1 MILVT
6 GGTGLVGAHLL
17 LQLAEGK
24 KAIRALY
31 RTETGKIK
39 AKKLFEHYNKAN
51 LFDTIEWA
59 EGDITDIP
67 SLEAAFANVTHVY
80 HCAGYISFDPG
91 DEELL
96 RKVNIEGTA
105 NVVNCALAY
114 GVRKLCH
121 VSSVA
126 ALGDPREDESVITEE
141 TEWNPEI
148 THSDYAISKHG
159 AEMEVWRARQEGL
172 DVVIVNPGII
182 FGYGFWAQG
191 SGRMFKAVNNGQ
203 YFYTKGSCGV
213 ISVEDVTTIMTE
225 LMNSDIS
232 GERYILVAGQLS
244 YDEMLF
250 AIADGLGKKR
260 PAIYASRFL
269 TSVAWR
275 LDWLLSKLVRRKRLM
290 TRAMAAASHNHENYD
305 NSKIK
310 GVLNFKFRDV
320 KQYLKMLAETLLSS
334 GHLQ

>member
-24 KAIRALY
+24 KTVRALY
-31 RTETGKIK
+31 RTDTSKIK
-39 AKKLFEHYNKAN
+39 TKKLFEHYNKAE
-51 LFDTIEWA
+51 LFDTIEWTK
-59 EGDITDIP
+59 GDITDIP
-67 SLEAAFANVTHVY
+67 SLEIAFANVTHVY
-80 HCAGYISFDPG
+80 HCAACISFDPN

-121 VSSVA
+121 VSSIA
-126 ALGDPREDESVITEE
+126 ALGDPRENETTITEE
-141 TEWNPEI
+141 TEWNPEV

-159 AEMEVWRARQEGL
+159 AEMEVWRAWQEGL
-172 DVVIVNPGII
+172 DVVIVNPGLI

-191 SGRMFKAVNNGQ
+191 SSKIFKTVNNGQ

-213 ISVEDVTTIMTE
+213 IAVKDVTNIMIQ

-232 GERYILVAGQLS
+232 GERYTLVAEQLP

-260 PAIYASRFL
+260 PTIYATRFL

-275 LDWLLSKLVRRKRLM
+275 LDWLLAKLLRRKRLM
-290 TRAMAAASHNHENYD
+290 TRAMATASHNHENYD
-305 NSKIK
+305 NGKIK
-310 GVLNFKFRDV
+310 TLLDYNFINV
-320 KQYLKMLAETLLSS
+320 KDYLKQIASSATSS
-334 GHLQ
+334 GDLQ

>member
-24 KAIRALY
+24 KAVRALY
-31 RTETGKIK
+31 RTETSKIK
-39 AKKLFEHYNKAN
+39 TKRLFEHYNKAE
-51 LFDTIEWA
+51 LFNTIEWT
-59 EGDITDIP
+59 EGNITDIP
-67 SLEAAFANVTHVY
+67 SLEIAFANVTHVY
-80 HCAGYISFDPG
+80 HCAACISFDPN

-121 VSSVA
+121 VSSIA
-126 ALGDPREDESVITEE
+126 ALGDPRENEITITEE
-141 TEWNPEI
+141 TEWNPEV

-159 AEMEVWRARQEGL
+159 AEMEVWRAWQEGL
-172 DVVIVNPGII
+172 DVAIVNPGLI

-191 SGRMFKAVNNGQ
+191 SGRIFKAVNNGQ

-213 ISVEDVTTIMTE
+213 IAVEDVTTIMIQ
-225 LMNSDIS
+225 LMGSDIS
-232 GERYILVAGQLS
+232 GERYTLVAGQLS
-244 YDEMLF
+244 YEEILF
-250 AIADGLGKKR
+250 TIADGLNKKR
-260 PAIYASRFL
+260 PAIYATRFL

-275 LDWLLSKLVRRKRLM
+275 IDWLLAKLLRRKRLM
-290 TRAMAAASHNHENYD
+290 TRAMATASHNHENYD

-310 GVLNFKFRDV
+310 ALLNYNFTDV
-320 KQYLKMLAETLLSS
+320 KKYLKKLAETVLSA
-334 GHLQ
+334 GHL

>member
-24 KAIRALY
+24 KAVRALY
-31 RTETGKIK
+31 RTEVSKIK
-39 AKKLFEHYNKAN
+39 TKKLFEHYNKSN
-51 LFDTIEWA
+51 LFTTIEWV

-67 SLEAAFANVTHVY
+67 SLETAFANVTHVY
-80 HCAGYISFDPG
+80 HCAAYISFDPN

-121 VSSVA
+121 VSSIA
-126 ALGDPREDESVITEE
+126 ALGNPRENETTITEE
-141 TEWNPEI
+141 TEWNPEVK
-148 THSDYAISKHG
+148 HSDYAISKHG
-159 AEMEVWRARQEGL
+159 AEMEVWRAWQEGL
-172 DVVIVNPGII
+172 DMVVVNPGLI

-191 SGRMFKAVNNGQ
+191 SGKIFKTVNNGQ

-213 ISVEDVTTIMTE
+213 IAVEDVTTIMIE
-225 LMNSDIS
+225 LMASEVS
-232 GERYILVAGQLS
+232 GERYTLVAEQLS
-244 YDEMLF
+244 YKEMLF
-250 AIADGLGKKR
+250 SIADGLNKKR
-260 PAIYASRFL
+260 PSIYATPFL

-275 LDWLLSKLVRRKRLM
+275 LDWLLSKLLQRKRVM
-290 TRAMAAASHNHENYD
+290 TRDMATATHNDENYD

-310 GVLNFKFRDV
+310 ALLDYNFTNV
-320 KQYLKMLAETLLSS
+320 KEYLKQIASAAE
-334 GHLQ
+334 HLQ